1 MQNATFE
8 VPPASRPGVAR
19 LAALLVC
26 NALLRVAGG
35 ASGILVGLYL
45 SDSASH
51 GANIDASFVGLVGA
65 VSYGAELITALPM
78 GILSDAIAPRW
89 LMTLGALLGAMA
101 TQLFGMT
108 GRPAIFG
115 LSRGLEGVGAAAG
128 GPALL
133 AHLTDVTDGSPGRRA
148 KVMSFYE
155 LAFLAGLALGGV
167 LGSQLWRSLH
177 TNAFA
182 AVAGIYIVC
191 AGLFWVGAA
200 DSRAYGGRA
209 AMEGLRHAFADP
221 YLRRLAPVWLCMNT
235 IAGLWLGPTLTFLL
249 TQRTHQGQFLSG
261 IFTNAPERIGW
272 VMLGYAVIFAIGVTA
287 WSFLIPRLGAAR
299 SLTVG
304 LAAMPFVCFGFYA
317 FNHFGDGSDSM
328 RWIIGALTA
337 IFIMIESGFTPAA
350 LSLLA
355 GAVGAQP
362 GRGSAMGI
370 YSVLLS
376 VGAIAGSLLAAGL
389 GQRFSVDG
397 LICGTFGLALI
408 ALLLARRL
416 REDGT
421 A

>member
-1 MQNATFE
+1 MRPTTL
-8 VPPASRPGVAR
+8 PA
-19 LAALLVC
+19 
-26 NALLRVAGG
+26 
-35 ASGILVGLYL
+35 
-45 SDSASH
+45 
-51 GANIDASFVGLVGA
+51 
-65 VSYGAELITALPM
+65 
-78 GILSDAIAPRW
+78 
-89 LMTLGALLGAMA
+89 
-101 TQLFGMT
+101 
-108 GRPAIFG
+108 
-115 LSRGLEGVGAAAG
+115 
-128 GPALL
+128 
-133 AHLTDVTDGSPGRRA
+133 RRA
-148 KVMSFYE
+148 RVMSFYE
-155 LAFLAGLALGGV
+155 LSFLAGIALGGL
-167 LGSQLWRSLH
+167 LGSQLWRTLH

-182 AVAGIYIVC
+182 AVAGLYLVC

-209 AMEGLRHAFADP
+209 AMGGLRHAFADP

-235 IAGLWLGPTLTFLL
+235 ITGLWLGPTLTFLL
-249 TQRTHQGQFLSG
+249 TQRTHQGQVLSG
-261 IFTNAPERIGW
+261 TFADAPERIGW

-287 WSFLIPRLGAAR
+287 WSFIIPRLGAAR

-304 LAAMPFVCFGFYA
+304 LAAMPLVCIGFYA
-317 FNHFGDGSDSM
+317 FNHSGDENNSM
-328 RWIIGALTA
+328 RWIIGASTA
-337 IFIMIESGFTPAA
+337 ILIMIESGFTPAA

-355 GAVGAQP
+355 GAVGAQA

-397 LICGTFGLALI
+397 LIYGTVVLALM